1 VLLTPKIFAH
11 GAPAVDRKSQSARI
25 TFSDL
30 RGAFAWVRRATERSP
45 SMKATPWEFSN
56 RFWIFGAFYWFGF
69 ALYSVDPVNAINF
82 ATAKLIAAG
91 VPAKLPLDTIGVG
104 IAAFFCFL
112 CAMLRTWAT
121 SYLRTDVMQ
130 DASLHA
136 EKIVADG
143 PYRHM
148 RNPLYLGGM
157 LLAVGMGLLMSRTGF
172 VFAVLGVIIF
182 SLRLIG
188 LEESNL
194 LTERGASFAEYCRLV
209 PRIIPSLGP
218 RVPGSGI
225 QPHWAQAFVG
235 EFFMWGFFLGVL
247 VFAITQNQKLFY
259 IVIGLAVLSYVV
271 RSYFVVRQN
280 RKRGAA

>member
-1 VLLTPKIFAH
+1 MLGWRVLSSATFAVCPA
-11 GAPAVDRKSQSARI
+11 APRCQEAQ
-25 TFSDL
+25 L
-30 RGAFAWVRRATERSP
+30 P
-45 SMKATPWEFSN
+45 MKATPWEFRN
-56 RFWIFGAFYWFGF
+56 RFWIFGMFYWFGF
-69 ALYSVDPVNAINF
+69 ALYSVDHVNAINF
-82 ATAKLIAAG
+82 VTSKLVAAG
-91 VPAKLPLDTIGVG
+91 VPSKLPLDSIGLGV
-104 IAAFFCFL
+104 AALFCFL

-136 EKIVADG
+136 DKIVADG

-157 LLAVGMGLLMSRTGF
+157 MLAVGMGLLMSRAGF
-172 VFAVLGVIIF
+172 VFAVLGVIFF

-194 LTERGASFAEYCRLV
+194 LAERGESFAEYCRLV
-209 PRIIPSLGP
+209 PRIIPSITA

-225 QPHWAQAFVG
+225 QPHWGQAFGG

-247 VFAITQNQKLFY
+247 VYATTQNQKLFY

-280 RKRGAA
+280 RKKRAA